1 MGTFCDLFNFA
12 NLIHSETCLMINHT
26 STIDRFWTNK
36 LKSFFKTPT
45 TEAGVSDYYK
55 LVSTFFKLK
64 APRLKPKVIFYRN
77 YKKFDEKGFLDDHQ
91 NKKNSMSS
99 DDLLVNYKFLTKN
112 FLETIDK
119 HAPLKTKFI
128 RGNQAPFMN
137 RDSESNMQYKQTK

>member
-1 MGTFCDLFNFA
+1 
-12 NLIHSETCLMINHT
+12 
-26 STIDRFWTNK
+26 
-36 LKSFFKTPT
+36 
-45 TEAGVSDYYK
+45 
-55 LVSTFFKLK
+55 
-64 APRLKPKVIFYRN
+64 
-77 YKKFDEKGFLDDHQ
+77 
-91 NKKNSMSS
+91 MSS